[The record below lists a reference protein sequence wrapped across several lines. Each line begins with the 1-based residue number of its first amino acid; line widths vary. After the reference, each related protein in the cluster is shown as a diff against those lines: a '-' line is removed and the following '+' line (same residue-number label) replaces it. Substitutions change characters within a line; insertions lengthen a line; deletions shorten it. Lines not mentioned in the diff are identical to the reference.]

1 MSNKGESDNEGEVE
15 EKKVTEYYY
24 YFSRETGIQA
34 DNERTNKIKMEK
46 REREMKEKML
56 QDEANKLKEARS
68 NKEKD
73 KLRLEQERKKAQEEK
88 DRLRKIKKEEEI
100 VELQDLKGNFATTV
114 LNIRANLTALEMI
127 MTGTDYSSVQRRII
141 YKSLEKNNSIKVLS
155 EARPNFLGIRSQQKI
170 YRG

>member
-1 MSNKGESDNEGEVE
+1 
-15 EKKVTEYYY
+15 
-24 YFSRETGIQA
+24 
-34 DNERTNKIKMEK
+34 MEK

-88 DRLRKIKKEEEI
+88 DRLQKIKKEEEA

-114 LNIRANLTALEMI
+114 LNIRANLTSLEMV
-127 MTGTDYSSVQRRII
+127 MTGSDYSNVQRRII
-141 YKSLEKNNSIKVLS
+141 YKSLEKNDSIKVVLF
-155 EARPNFLGIRSQQKI
+155 PKLI
-170 YRG
+170 